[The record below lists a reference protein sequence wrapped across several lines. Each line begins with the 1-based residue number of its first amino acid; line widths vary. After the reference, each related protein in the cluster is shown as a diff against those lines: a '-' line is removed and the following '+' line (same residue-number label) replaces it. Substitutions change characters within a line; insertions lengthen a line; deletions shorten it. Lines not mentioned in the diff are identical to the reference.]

1 MSSSVEGQREELRSE
16 VGVCVCV
23 WGGGRGGREGRGGGE
38 GGGRG
43 EGGGGRGEG
52 GGGGIIVDQVFIPRS
67 ETFPSQQVSP
77 THQTKFVGKKAKFL
91 SRNNK
96 SKI

>member
-1 MSSSVEGQREELRSE
+1 M
-16 VGVCVCV
+16 CVCV
-23 WGGGRGGREGRGGGE
+23 GRGEGREGGEKGRGGRGE
-38 GGGRG
+38 GGRG
-43 EGGGGRGEG
+43 EGGGGEG